1 MKHNWNIKGELILN
15 CCCTVFCPCVVSLG
29 DHPPTEGHCQGWA
42 GVHIEEGTF
51 GNAKLDGL
59 NVGLMLDI
67 PGNMGRGNWTAALY
81 IDDRAD
87 GAAAKGIEKI
97 FTGQVGGSTGLL
109 RILVGEFLGTQ
120 SVPISYARNGDARIF
135 NIPKKIEGTIVPIM
149 GGNRKDPVVIQNSG
163 YWISHDV
170 TVGKAETSKYRDFG
184 RVWNFDGRSAE
195 ICQIDWAG

>member
-1 MKHNWNIKGELILN
+1 KGELILN

-29 DHPPTEGHCQGWA
+29 DHPPTEGYCQGWA

-87 GAAAKGIEKI
+87 GAAAAGIEKI

-109 RILVGEFLGTQ
+109 RVLVGTYLGSQT
-120 SVPISYARNGDARIF
+120 VPISYARNGDARIF
-135 NIPKKIEGTIVPIM
+135 NIPKKIEGSIVPVM
-149 GGNRKDPVVIQNSG
+149 GGNKKEPVVIQNSG